1 MKAIWKPNLLLS
13 IFSFCIAFS
22 GFSQKVG
29 LVFSGGGAAGL
40 THIGVIK
47 ALEENE
53 IPIDYITGASFGA
66 LVGGLYAA
74 GYTPQEMQRFFESEE
89 FLLAL
94 RGNLPERDVYYFT
107 KDRYDASMLNI
118 QLSLD
123 EEIVKA
129 LPSNVVTP
137 DLMEYMLIDILE
149 PAAAAANYDFNE
161 LFIPFRCVASDIV
174 EKKEVIFSE
183 GSLALALR
191 ASSTYPF
198 YFKPIEIDNTM
209 LFDGGLYNNFP
220 SDIMSESFNPD
231 IIIGSNVASSIDP
244 PKSDDLISQVRNMI
258 MRKSEFTID
267 GNGLIIEPN
276 TNVGVFDFSDISN
289 EIEIGYQ
296 ATMDRM
302 GDIKRLV
309 GNRRSQIDSLN
320 KKREEFSN
328 QKPSKFVGEIELEG
342 KLNKKQKAYVKSML
356 GPNPNKDSSFAFLD
370 FKPQYLRL
378 VQDKK
383 IESVYPSTQLDSN
396 SGLFNINLLV
406 ERDRDVEF
414 LFGGNISSRPI
425 NTGFVGV
432 NYNLFGRTSA
442 RLHGNLYFGKFYGG
456 FMTSA
461 DIDIGGKK
469 RFSLSPFFIRN
480 RWDYFRSFATFFE
493 QSQPSFIVKNELFG
507 GLTLKASWGNNT
519 VLKLEG
525 KRGRTF
531 DDYYQTENFTVD
543 DTADVTTFDFW
554 TAGFGVDRNTLN
566 RKLYA
571 NKGSRFKFSLRY
583 ITGDET
589 TEFGS
594 TAADLSEFTSFHDW
608 FEAELNYEYYFSH
621 FGPFHLGFTLDA
633 MYSTKP
639 FFENYNASIISSPG
653 YEPIPE
659 SKTIFLEEYRTTEFL
674 GTGFRAV
681 MEIRKNLELRA
692 EAYAFIPRVSILRD
706 EDNKARFSEPF
717 YDQYFIGAGV
727 FVWHS
732 PLGPLS
738 LNLNYYDSKADSPW
752 SFFLNFGYTI
762 FNQKAYEM

>member
-1 MKAIWKPNLLLS
+1 MRIFRRALVFS
-13 IFSFCIAFS
+13 IVFVSCFAFS
-22 GFSQKVG
+22 GFGQKVG

-40 THIGVIK
+40 THVGVLK

-74 GYTPQEMQRFFESEE
+74 GYTPEQMQKFFESEE

-94 RGNLPERDVYYFT
+94 RGNLPERDIYYFT

-118 QLSLD
+118 QLGLN
-123 EEIVKA
+123 EEIVRA
-129 LPSNVVTP
+129 IPSNVVTP

-149 PAAAAANYDFNE
+149 PAAAAADYDFDN

-174 EKKEVIFSE
+174 DKKEVIFSE

-220 SDIMSESFNPD
+220 SDVMAETFEPD
-231 IIIGSNVASSIDP
+231 IILGSNVASSIDP
-244 PKSDDLISQVRNMI
+244 PEADDLISQVRNMI
-258 MRKSEFTID
+258 MRKSEFKIK
-267 GNGLIIEPN
+267 GEGLIIEPN
-276 TNVGVFDFSDISN
+276 TEIGVFDFSDIPG
-289 EIEIGYQ
+289 EIDKGYQ
-296 ATMDRM
+296 AAMDRM
-302 GDIKRLV
+302 GDIKKLIGTRRVAKDSLKMKREDFQERKPAKNIGDINLV
-309 GNRRSQIDSLN
+309 G
-320 KKREEFSN
+320 E
-328 QKPSKFVGEIELEG
+328 
-342 KLNKKQKAYVKSML
+342 LNKKQKAYVKSML
-356 GPNPNKDSSFAFLD
+356 GPNPKKDTAFILSD

-383 IESVYPSTQLDSN
+383 IKSVYPSCRLDSAGN
-396 SGLFNINLLV
+396 SFNLNLLV
-406 ERDRDVEF
+406 ERDRDIEL
-414 LFGGNISSRPI
+414 LFGGNVSSRPI
-425 NTGFVGV
+425 NTGFVGI
-432 NYNLFGRTSA
+432 NYNLFSRTSA
-442 RLHGNLYFGKFYGG
+442 RLHGNLYFGKFYGS
-456 FMTSA
+456 FMASA
-461 DIDIGGKK
+461 DVDLGGKK

-480 RWDYFRSFATFFE
+480 RWDYFRSYATFFE
-493 QSQPSFIVKNELFG
+493 QSRPSFIVKNELFG
-507 GLTLKASWGNNT
+507 GLSLKASWGNNT
-519 VLKLEG
+519 IIKLEG
-525 KRGRTF
+525 KRGKTF
-531 DDYYQTENFTVD
+531 DDYYQTENFTVE

-554 TAGFGVDRNTLN
+554 TTGLGIDRNTLN

-571 NKGSRFKFSLRY
+571 NKGSRLRVSLRY
-583 ITGDET
+583 ITGDES

-594 TAADLSEFTSFHDW
+594 TTADVTEFTRFHDW
-608 FEAELNYEYYFSH
+608 FEAELNYQYYFAH
-621 FGPFHLGFTLDA
+621 FGPFHLGLSVDA

-639 FFENYNASIISSPG
+639 FFENYNASIISSPA

-674 GTGFRAV
+674 GSGFRAV
-681 MEIRKNLELRA
+681 MEIRKNLEFRA

-706 EDNKARFSEPF
+706 ENNKARFSEPF

-738 LNLNYYDSKADSPW
+738 LNLNYYDSKRDSPW

>member
-1 MKAIWKPNLLLS
+1 MNVLQKALILFLVFIGGYRN
-13 IFSFCIAFS
+13 S

-40 THIGVIK
+40 THIGVLK

-53 IPIDYITGASFGA
+53 IPIDYITGSSFGA

-74 GYTPQEMQRFFESEE
+74 GFTPKEMQSFFESEE
-89 FLLAL
+89 FRLAV
-94 RGNLPERDVYYFT
+94 RGNLPEKDLYYFT
-107 KDRYDASMLNI
+107 KDRYDATMLNI
-118 QLSLD
+118 KLQLN
-123 EEIVKA
+123 EEIVRS

-149 PAAAAANYDFNE
+149 PAAAAADYDFDN

-174 EKKEVIFSE
+174 EKEEVVFAR

-198 YFKPIEIDNTM
+198 YFKPIEIENTM

-220 SDIMSESFNPD
+220 SDVMSESFNPD
-231 IIIGSNVASSIDP
+231 VIIGSNVASTIEP
-244 PKSDDLISQVRNMI
+244 PNKDDLISQVRNMI
-258 MRKSEFTID
+258 MRKSEFIVN
-267 GNGLIIEPN
+267 GEGLIIEPN
-276 TNVGVFDFSDISN
+276 TDVGVFDFSNIPG
-289 EIEIGYQ
+289 EIEKGYQ

-302 GDIKRLV
+302 GDIKKLV
-309 GNRRSQIDSLN
+309 GTRRVESDTLLERRKKFENLKPDKNID
-320 KKREEFSN
+320 
-328 QKPSKFVGEIELEG
+328 EIKLEG
-342 KLNKKQKAYVKSML
+342 DLNKKQKAYVKSML
-356 GPNPNKDSSFAFLD
+356 GPNIKKDSVFTFSD

-383 IESVYPSTQLDSN
+383 IESLYPSCRIDTLNGMFD
-396 SGLFNINLLV
+396 LNLLA

-432 NYNLFGRTSA
+432 NYNLFSRTSA
-442 RLHGNLYFGKFYGG
+442 RLHGNLYFGKFYGS
-456 FMTSA
+456 FMASA
-461 DIDIGGKK
+461 DVDIGGKK
-469 RFSLSPFFIRN
+469 RFSLSPYFIRN
-480 RWDYFRSFATFFE
+480 RWDYFRSYATFFE

-507 GLTLKASWGNNT
+507 GMTFKASWGNNS
-519 VLKLEG
+519 VIRLEA
-525 KRGRTF
+525 KRGKTF

-543 DTADVTTFDFW
+543 DTADVTSFDLW
-554 TAGFGVDRNTLN
+554 TIGIGIDRNTLN

-571 NKGSRFKFSLRY
+571 SKGSRLQLSARY
-583 ITGDET
+583 VTGDER

-594 TAADLSEFTSFHDW
+594 TTADLPEFTSFHDW
-608 FEAELNYEYYFSH
+608 FEAQLNYQYYFSH
-621 FGPFHLGFTLDA
+621 FGPFHLGFTVDA

-639 FFENYNASIISSPG
+639 FFENYNASIISSPA

-706 EDNKARFSEPF
+706 TNNKARFSEPF

-732 PLGPLS
+732 PLGPVS

-762 FNQKAYEM
+762 FNQKVYEM

>member
-1 MKAIWKPNLLLS
+1 M
-13 IFSFCIAFS
+13 
-22 GFSQKVG
+22 G

-40 THIGVIK
+40 THVGVLK

-53 IPIDYITGASFGA
+53 IPVDYITGASFGA

-74 GYTPQEMQRFFESEE
+74 GYSPDEMQEFFESDE

-94 RGNLPERDVYYFT
+94 RGNLPEKDVYYFT

-118 QLSLD
+118 QLKLN
-123 EEIVKA
+123 EEIVRS

-149 PAAAAANYDFNE
+149 PAAAAANYDFDK

-174 EKKEVIFSE
+174 EKQEVIFSN

-220 SDIMSESFNPD
+220 SDIMSNAFHPD
-231 IIIGSNVASSIDP
+231 VIIGSNVASVIDP
-244 PKSDDLISQVRNMI
+244 PDKDDLISQVRNMI
-258 MRKSEFTID
+258 MRKSQFIIEGD
-267 GNGLIIEPN
+267 GLIIEPN
-276 TNVGVFDFSDISN
+276 SNIGVFDFSDIAG
-289 EIEIGYQ
+289 EIEKGYQ

-302 GDIKRLV
+302 GEIKKLV
-309 GNRRSQIDSLN
+309 GTRRAETEVIRA
-320 KKREEFSN
+320 KRQEFNN
-328 QKPSKFVGEIELEG
+328 QKPSKNIEKIRLTG
-342 KLNKKQKAYVKSML
+342 DLNNKQETYVKSML
-356 GPNPNKDSSFAFLD
+356 GPNLKKDSLFTFNE

-378 VQDKK
+378 IQDKK
-383 IESVYPSTQLDSN
+383 IESVYPISKLDST
-396 SGLFNINLLV
+396 SGMFDLNLLV

-414 LFGGNISSRPI
+414 LFGGNVSSRPI
-425 NTGFVGV
+425 NTGFVGI

-442 RLHGNLYFGKFYGG
+442 RLHGNLYFGKFYGS
-456 FMTSA
+456 FMASA
-461 DIDIGGKK
+461 DVDLGGKK

-480 RWDYFRSFATFFE
+480 QWDYFRSYATFFE

-507 GLTLKASWGNNT
+507 GLSLKASWGNNT
-519 VLKLEG
+519 VIRLEG
-525 KRGRTF
+525 KRGKTF
-531 DDYYQTENFTVD
+531 DNYYQTANFTID
-543 DTADVTTFDFW
+543 DTSDVTTFDFW
-554 TAGFGVDRNTLN
+554 TTGIGIDRNTLN

-571 NKGSRFKFSLRY
+571 NRGSRFKLSLRY
-583 ITGDET
+583 ITGDER

-594 TAADLSEFTSFHDW
+594 TTADLSEFTQFHDW
-608 FEAELNYEYYFSH
+608 FEAELNYQYYFGH
-621 FGPFHLGFTLDA
+621 FGPIHLGFTVDA

-639 FFENYNASIISSPG
+639 FFENYNASIISSPA

-659 SKTIFLEEYRTTEFL
+659 SKTIFLDEYRTTEFL

-681 MEIRKNLELRA
+681 MEIRKNLEVRA

-706 EDNKARFSEPF
+706 ENNKARFSKPF

-732 PLGPLS
+732 PLGPVS
-738 LNLNYYDSKADSPW
+738 LNLNYYDNKEDSPW

>member
-1 MKAIWKPNLLLS
+1 
-13 IFSFCIAFS
+13 
-22 GFSQKVG
+22 
-29 LVFSGGGAAGL
+29 
-40 THIGVIK
+40 
-47 ALEENE
+47 
-53 IPIDYITGASFGA
+53 
-66 LVGGLYAA
+66 
-74 GYTPQEMQRFFESEE
+74 
-89 FLLAL
+89 
-94 RGNLPERDVYYFT
+94 
-107 KDRYDASMLNI
+107 
-118 QLSLD
+118 
-123 EEIVKA
+123 
-129 LPSNVVTP
+129 
-137 DLMEYMLIDILE
+137 
-149 PAAAAANYDFNE
+149 
-161 LFIPFRCVASDIV
+161 
-174 EKKEVIFSE
+174 
-183 GSLALALR
+183 
-191 ASSTYPF
+191 
-198 YFKPIEIDNTM
+198 
-209 LFDGGLYNNFP
+209 
-220 SDIMSESFNPD
+220 
-231 IIIGSNVASSIDP
+231 
-244 PKSDDLISQVRNMI
+244 
-258 MRKSEFTID
+258 
-267 GNGLIIEPN
+267 
-276 TNVGVFDFSDISN
+276 
-289 EIEIGYQ
+289 
-296 ATMDRM
+296 
-302 GDIKRLV
+302 
-309 GNRRSQIDSLN
+309 
-320 KKREEFSN
+320 
-328 QKPSKFVGEIELEG
+328 
-342 KLNKKQKAYVKSML
+342 
-356 GPNPNKDSSFAFLD
+356 
-370 FKPQYLRL
+370 
-378 VQDKK
+378 
-383 IESVYPSTQLDSN
+383 
-396 SGLFNINLLV
+396 
-406 ERDRDVEF
+406 
-414 LFGGNISSRPI
+414 
-425 NTGFVGV
+425 
-432 NYNLFGRTSA
+432 
-442 RLHGNLYFGKFYGG
+442 
-456 FMTSA
+456 MTSA
-461 DIDIGGKK
+461 DIDLGGKK